1 MNSLKSRGIF
11 LISLA
16 FRFHFTVKFNDPLD
30 WSAYLL
36 LVLHFYAA
44 RSRSWL
50 LDCRSLWSSMIRASN
65 SWYFNWLTHVTVT
78 WVQWRSIWLISNKNF
93 LFLWALKIQINS
105 VNNRQ
110 VAVIE
115 KLELFWK
122 KIDSRP
128 PTVQRTY
135 QTPIVVQLDS

>member
-1 MNSLKSRGIF
+1 
-11 LISLA
+11 
-16 FRFHFTVKFNDPLD
+16 
-30 WSAYLL
+30 LL